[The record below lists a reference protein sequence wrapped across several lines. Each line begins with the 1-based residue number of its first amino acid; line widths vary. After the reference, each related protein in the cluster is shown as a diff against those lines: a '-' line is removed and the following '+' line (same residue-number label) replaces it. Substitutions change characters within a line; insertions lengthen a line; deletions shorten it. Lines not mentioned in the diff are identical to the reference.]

1 MLCGYSPFRSDDMKE
16 LIRETTE
23 AKIEFHERY
32 WSNVSADGMLYV
44 YLDWFTLSLLNLSA
58 KDFVKKLLNPDP
70 VKRPTALG
78 HVDSDADKEIE
89 RYCHLHLKE
98 VLKPSGF
105 QSSKANEW
113 VNYDGTLSCHL

>member
-44 YLDWFTLSLLNLSA
+44 YLDSFTLSHMNLSA

-70 VKRPTALG
+70 VKRPTAEEALN
-78 HVDSDADKEIE
+78 HKVRCA
-89 RYCHLHLKE
+89 
-98 VLKPSGF
+98 
-105 QSSKANEW
+105 
-113 VNYDGTLSCHL
+113 SCAPHYAFAR